1 MSGFFSKL
9 FGGAKSGTSAT
20 RSANSGEGS
29 DALAMVEETIAGVI
43 ERAGFNLEYTA
54 TSQINGEIEDILVE
68 FSGDDEEILTAENGE
83 MLDSFQL
90 FAKRVL
96 QHKLSEARVEV
107 HTDANGF
114 REKATQ
120 SLVDMTEKLK
130 DKCLESGKSQYM
142 RPLAPKD
149 RKTVHQHLATDERVR
164 SRSIGEGHFKKVKIY
179 PAKSANAEQDSQDD
193 AREESRGNSRG
204 PRGGGRGNS
213 GGNGPRGNGN
223 GRNDSRP
230 DSRPEPRAETRAEAA
245 DKELYDSHEENFGNR

>member
-9 FGGAKSGTSAT
+9 FGGAKAASDTTRTS
-20 RSANSGEGS
+20 SSGS
-29 DALAMVEETIAGVI
+29 DASTMVEETIAGVV
-43 ERAGFNLEYTA
+43 ERAGFALEFTVES
-54 TSQINGEIEDILVE
+54 TTNGEIEDVVVQ
-68 FSGDDEEILTAENGE
+68 FTGDDEEMLTAENGE

-96 QHKLSEARVEV
+96 QHKLPDVRVEV
-107 HTDANGF
+107 HTDAHGF

-120 SLVDMTEKLK
+120 SLVETTDKLK

-179 PAKSANAEQDSQDD
+179 PAKT
-193 AREESRGNSRG
+193 AREEADSRGGS
-204 PRGGGRGNS
+204 S
-213 GGNGPRGNGN
+213 
-223 GRNDSRP
+223 DQF
-230 DSRPEPRAETRAEAA
+230 DAPE
-245 DKELYDSHEENFGNR
+245 DNFGNV

>member
-9 FGGAKSGTSAT
+9 FGGNKSASSSGRTS
-20 RSANSGEGS
+20 SSGS
-29 DALAMVEETIAGVI
+29 DAVAMVDETIGGVV
-43 ERAGFNLEYTA
+43 ERAGFDLEFTVE
-54 TSQINGEIEDILVE
+54 SQVNGEIEDIYVQ
-68 FSGDDEEILTAENGE
+68 FTGADEDVLTAENGE

-96 QHKLSEARVEV
+96 QHKLPDARVEV

-120 SLVDMTEKLK
+120 SLVDLTEKLK
-130 DKCLESGKSQYM
+130 EKCLESGKSQYM

-179 PAKSANAEQDSQDD
+179 PAKSARDEV
-193 AREESRGNSRG
+193 
-204 PRGGGRGNS
+204 
-213 GGNGPRGNGN
+213 
-223 GRNDSRP
+223 DSR
-230 DSRPEPRAETRAEAA
+230 D
-245 DKELYDSHEENFGNR
+245 DNFGNV

>member
-1 MSGFFSKL
+1 MSGFFSKI
-9 FGGAKSGTSAT
+9 FGGTKGATSNGTARSG
-20 RSANSGEGS
+20 SGGS
-29 DALAMVEETIAGVI
+29 DALTMVEETIAGVV
-43 ERAGFNLEYTA
+43 EHAGFNLEYSI
-54 TSQINGEIEDILVE
+54 TSQVNGEIEDVVVE

-83 MLDSFQL
+83 LLDSFQL

-96 QHKLSEARVEV
+96 QHKLPDVRCEV

-120 SLVDMTEKLK
+120 SLVDMTDKLK

-179 PAKSANAEQDSQDD
+179 PAKD
-193 AREESRGNSRG
+193 ARTETD
-204 PRGGGRGNS
+204 GREQF
-213 GGNGPRGNGN
+213 
-223 GRNDSRP
+223 DSR
-230 DSRPEPRAETRAEAA
+230 
-245 DKELYDSHEENFGNR
+245 EENFGNR

>member
-9 FGGAKSGTSAT
+9 FGGSKSSA
-20 RSANSGEGS
+20 SGASGS
-29 DALAMVEETIAGVI
+29 ESNNPSFDGVDAITMVRETIGGVV
-43 ERAGFNLEYTA
+43 ERAGFDLDFEVT
-54 TSQINGEIEDILVE
+54 TSMNGEIEDIVVE
-68 FSGDDEEILTAENGE
+68 FSGADDDILMAENGE
-83 MLDSFQL
+83 LLDSFQL

-96 QHKLSEARVEV
+96 QHKLPEARVEV

-120 SLVDMTEKLK
+120 TLVDLTDKLK

-179 PAKSANAEQDSQDD
+179 PAKNARDEV
-193 AREESRGNSRG
+193 
-204 PRGGGRGNS
+204 
-213 GGNGPRGNGN
+213 
-223 GRNDSRP
+223 DSRER
-230 DSRPEPRAETRAEAA
+230 D
-245 DKELYDSHEENFGNR
+245 DNFGNV